1 MNSDPLDDITL
12 LLRQELSDVGDV
24 EAMPERR
31 DEAITRL
38 AGAISARGRARRRG
52 RVLGALAVA
61 AAAVTIVG
69 GAAYGLR
76 RGAHTETQTADLARV
91 GDGQGMTLLQ
101 GGAPIAPDGRVP
113 EGAELRTAAGSE
125 ARLDFDSGTSV
136 TIGGGAR
143 VRLVEQR
150 KAKRFA
156 LESGSVFAKV
166 AKLHQDE
173 RFVVATA
180 DAEVEVRGTAFRVSL
195 VSPDPGCGGG
205 TPTRLEVSE
214 GVVVVRHAGAEV
226 RVPAGDAWPHCAAP
240 VAVAPPKVEP
250 RPSHA
255 ASHAAPAPAS
265 HLAEQNDLFDA
276 ALRDKREGRG
286 RAAVAK
292 LDALLT
298 KHPHGPLAESASLER
313 MRVLATTDR
322 ARAVTAAREYLRRWP
337 KGSAREE
344 ARALADGP

>member
-1 MNSDPLDDITL
+1 MNGDPLDDITL
-12 LLRQELSDVGDV
+12 LLRQEASDVGDV

-31 DEAITRL
+31 DEAIAKL
-38 AGAISARGRARRRG
+38 AGAISARARARRRG

-61 AAAVTIVG
+61 AAAITVIG

-76 RGAHTETQTADLARV
+76 RGGHGETQTADLARV
-91 GDGQGMTLLQ
+91 GDGQGVTLLQ
-101 GGAPIAPDGRVP
+101 GGAPIPPDGRVP
-113 EGAELRTAAGSE
+113 EGAELRTAEGSE

-136 TIGGGAR
+136 TVGGGAR

-166 AKLHQDE
+166 AKLGPEE
-173 RFVVATA
+173 RFLVATA
-180 DAEVEVRGTAFRVSL
+180 DAEIEVRGTAFRVSL
-195 VSPDPGCGGG
+195 VPPDPACGGG

-226 RVPAGDAWPHCAAP
+226 RVPAGDAWPRCAAP
-240 VAVAPPKVEP
+240 VAAAPPKVEP
-250 RPSHA
+250 RPTHA
-255 ASHAAPAPAS
+255 PSHAAPAS
-265 HLAEQNDLFDA
+265 NLAEQNDLFDA

-298 KHPHGPLAESASLER
+298 KHPHGPLAESASIER
-313 MRVLATTDR
+313 MRVLATSDR
-322 ARAVTAAREYLRRWP
+322 ARAVSAAREYLRRWP
-337 KGSAREE
+337 KGSARDE
-344 ARALADGP
+344 ARAIADGP